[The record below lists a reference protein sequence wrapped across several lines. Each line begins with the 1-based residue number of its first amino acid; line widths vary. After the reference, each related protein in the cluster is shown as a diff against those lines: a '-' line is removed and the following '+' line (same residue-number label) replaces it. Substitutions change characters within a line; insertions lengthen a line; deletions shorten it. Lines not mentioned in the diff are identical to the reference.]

1 MRRDVHNDH
10 PGSVE
15 HFQRSKI
22 FVHQGEFA
30 AGPKSYVFHDDRRM
44 LGGFTLSGKARGK
57 GARMPDRLPIRDS

>member
-1 MRRDVHNDH
+1 MRRDVHNDL

-30 AGPKSYVFHDDRRM
+30 AGPKSYVFHDDTR
-44 LGGFTLSGKARGK
+44 
-57 GARMPDRLPIRDS
+57 PYIRKDTDVWLRQKLDW